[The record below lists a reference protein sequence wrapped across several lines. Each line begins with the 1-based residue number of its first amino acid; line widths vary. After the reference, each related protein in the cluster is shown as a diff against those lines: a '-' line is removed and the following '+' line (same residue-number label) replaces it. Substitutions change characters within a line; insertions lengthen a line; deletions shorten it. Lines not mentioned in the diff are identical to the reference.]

1 MSIINRQI
9 SIKFQNI
16 WRNSICYIIALC
28 CQKVK
33 VQNWSWLSWLW
44 FSLLSCSPW
53 SSGQTG
59 KTGQPGQ
66 AKQERQ
72 IWHLNLTFCVRQLSQ
87 FLWCFIHGR
96 VWITRSTLEERER
109 LSNGSF
115 VGTIEVKGDL
125 DKKEA
130 IKALEGGTQDD
141 RVDSEQGA
149 PILKSMMKI
158 SNKLM
163 TSSSRRISQVW
174 NWKVGHVAF
183 QVAPMNGKKSRQDW
197 RSPVDFSLFSNF
209 LKRIV
214 TS

>member
-53 SSGQTG
+53 SSEQTG

-66 AKQERQ
+66 ARQERQ

-130 IKALEGGTQDD
+130 RMLYSHPTPVQLPHISALMLVVTHPQL
-141 RVDSEQGA
+141 RHTAV
-149 PILKSMMKI
+149 PI
-158 SNKLM
+158 
-163 TSSSRRISQVW
+163 W
-174 NWKVGHVAF
+174 
-183 QVAPMNGKKSRQDW
+183 
-197 RSPVDFSLFSNF
+197 
-209 LKRIV
+209 
-214 TS
+214 

>member
-66 AKQERQ
+66 ARQERQ

-96 VWITRSTLEERER
+96 VWIARSTLEERER

-115 VGTIEVKGDL
+115 VGTIKVKGDL

-130 IKALEGGTQDD
+130 IKDLQKITSKEDPKMLEWI
-141 RVDSEQGA
+141 
-149 PILKSMMKI
+149 P
-158 SNKLM
+158 NKELPHWSRWWRSQTSWRRRPRSS
-163 TSSSRRISQVW
+163 TSSSRRISQGW
-174 NWKVGHVAF
+174 NWKVWHVTF
-183 QVAPMNGKKSRQDW
+183 QVAPMGRKVAKIGDPQ
-197 RSPVDFSLFSNF
+197 
-209 LKRIV
+209 
-214 TS
+214 